1 MLPWRTSSDVLI
13 KTKVGVVA
21 GVGVTWSGA
30 APLNPLQDAGGY
42 IYLIF
47 SFINIEYLTTTILIF
62 SCYY

>member
-30 APLNPLQDAGGY
+30 APLNPLQEDIF